1 MSRGRHRRIRKLNS
15 RRVSTISLT
24 LAAGGAAVAA
34 PLLTAGSAHAAPVS
48 AEKTHSASSA
58 EPGATTKSDDA
69 SYTVVSGDTLYK
81 IATAHDIEGGWE
93 AVYEANRDTVGANP
107 SLIHPGQ
114 QLSLAPSQGGD
125 KGGAADDSS
134 ANPSSV
140 DQAAA
145 TQGSGVYQTQSDN
158 LDGWIN
164 EALTIMKREGIP
176 GTYEGIHR
184 NVMRESGGNPD
195 ISNNWDINAQNGTPS
210 IGLLQVIK
218 PTFDA
223 YHVAGTANDQR
234 DPVANIVAACNYAA
248 QKYGS
253 IDNVNG
259 PY

>member
-1 MSRGRHRRIRKLNS
+1 MSRGRHRRVRKLNS
-15 RRVSTISLT
+15 RRVSSISLVI
-24 LAAGGAAVAA
+24 AASGAGIAA
-34 PLLTAGSAHAAPVS
+34 PLLTAGSAHAAPAP
-48 AEKTHSASSA
+48 AEKTQSASA
-58 EPGATTKSDDA
+58 NPGATTKSDAA
-69 SYTVVSGDTLYK
+69 SYTVVAGDTLHA
-81 IATAHDIEGGWE
+81 IAESHDVQGGWE
-93 AVYEANRDTVGANP
+93 AVYEANQDTVGTDP
-107 SLIHPGQ
+107 GLIHPDQ
-114 QLSLAPSQGGD
+114 QLSIEASQGSA

-134 ANPSSV
+134 ADPSSA

-145 TQGSGVYQTQSDN
+145 TKTDGVYQTESDN
-158 LDGWIN
+158 LEGWIN
-164 EALTIMKREGIP
+164 EALAIMESEGIP

-184 NVMRESGGNPD
+184 NVMRESGGDPD
-195 ISNNWDINAQNGTPS
+195 ISNDWDINAQNGTPS

-223 YHVAGTANDQR
+223 HHVAGTANDQR